1 MLSQKKKRRKIDRLL
16 LAQSAEYSGW
26 WLSHASEKYEF
37 VRLDHH
43 PNLVGGNKLHV
54 PNHQPV
60 FKCEPQKCWTYNL
73 QQ

>member
-1 MLSQKKKRRKIDRLL
+1 MASHHFIMMICYPKKKRRKIDRLL

-43 PNLVGGNKLHV
+43 PNLVGENIAFMFQTTNQGIL
-54 PNHQPV
+54 
-60 FKCEPQKCWTYNL
+60 
-73 QQ
+73 